1 MIFLQQKMSINL
13 TVLNE
18 KTPDW
23 FFINQSGA
31 GF

>member
-23 FFINQSGA
+23 FFIN
-31 GF
+31 